1 MVNRFAIVGLL
12 LVVLVALPFSSAS
25 TDSIEAACVDVQL
38 WLAGVAPTGLLELVC
53 TVSESGVPVE
63 YEFGSGDE
71 DVLFE
76 QNPDTEEYE
85 LTFQE
90 LKLPEETKQQLLLL
104 LLILWSQD

>member
-1 MVNRFAIVGLL
+1 MVNRFAIVSVL
-12 LVVLVALPFSSAS
+12 LVVLVALPCSLAS
-25 TDSIEAACVDVQL
+25 TDSLEPACADVGPWLSSAAPR
-38 WLAGVAPTGLLELVC
+38 AFLELVC

-76 QNPDTEEYE
+76 QNPDTEEYG

-90 LKLPEETKQQLLLL
+90 LELPEETRQQLLL